1 MIRMRWNSI
10 GCRMYRDIYFYIS
23 EIYLLLIYKRFSRLL
38 LRIENKHRQRMLRLI
53 LMQFGI

>member
-23 EIYLLLIYKRFSRLL
+23 EIYLLLIYKRFFRLL
-38 LRIENKHRQRMLRLI
+38 LRIENKHRQRVLQLI